1 MKLDDKVALV
11 TGAGGG
17 IGKSIVSLF
26 INEGAN
32 VFAVDISEDG
42 LKGLSSLLQTK
53 SLYTLRAD
61 ITDAAQV
68 KSIFEQIEGNF
79 GRLDILVNNAGITRD
94 KLIIRMSEEDWDVV
108 LNVNLRAAFILARE
122 AAKMMIRSK
131 GGKIINISSVI
142 AFMGGVGQ
150 ANYAS
155 SKSGLLGLTRALA
168 KELATRNIQVNA
180 ILPGYIST
188 PMTDALKE
196 DIKKEYLAK
205 IPLGRFG
212 TPEDVAKAAL
222 FLASRDSDYITGNF
236 LFVDGGLSF

>member
-1 MKLDDKVALV
+1 MKLDGKVALV

>member
-1 MKLDDKVALV
+1 MKLDGKVALV

-53 SLYTLRAD
+53 SLYTLRVD

>member
-1 MKLDDKVALV
+1 MKLDGKVALV

-222 FLASRDSDYITGNF
+222 FLASQDSDYITGNF

>member
-1 MKLDDKVALV
+1 MKLDGKVALV

-53 SLYTLRAD
+53 SLYTLRVD

-222 FLASRDSDYITGNF
+222 FLASQDSDYITGNF